1 MVRCGILRTEIP
13 LMASSKTWLEAIGR
27 RQEFSREQGSRSEF
41 EYTKEAYVVFDVL
54 PLLTANR
61 AKA

>member
-1 MVRCGILRTEIP
+1 
-13 LMASSKTWLEAIGR
+13 MASSKTWLEAIGR